1 MSIIEDLQESLGT
14 TRKSVDKVVEDLQ
27 GYSQVKNSLQ
37 SADQSIRESSGN
49 LDALAESLKV
59 SIQSLN
65 AVTENLGKVTD
76 LVQQSDPGFMLD
88 AQKRIEAQ
96 ISNMDE
102 KLKQLSDQ
110 SSASAQLID
119 KLAISQRFDQV
130 NQKVTDIEKTVSRGS
145 DAVTQG
151 ISEEVQPIRTI
162 VTGMAG
168 KFPLLIVGL
177 VVVIGMLVVALS
189 RLP

>member
-1 MSIIEDLQESLGT
+1 MSIIEELQESLGT
-14 TRKSVDKVVEDLQ
+14 TRKSVDQVVEDLQ

-49 LDALAESLKV
+49 LDSLAESLKV

-96 ISNMDE
+96 ISNMNE

-130 NQKVTDIEKTVSRGS
+130 AQKATDIEKAVFRGS

-151 ISEEVQPIRTI
+151 ISEEVLPIRKI
-162 VTGMAG
+162 VTGIAG
-168 KFPLLIVGL
+168 KIPLLIVGL
-177 VVVIGMLVVALS
+177 VAVIAMLGVALS
-189 RLP
+189 RLL